1 MATTFAWQMLHKPAG
16 DAARFEEIAARALA
30 GERMD
35 EEDALFLLADA
46 ELSDLCALG
55 DALRRLRVPGDQV
68 TFVID
73 TNPNYTNVCITDCL
87 FCAFYRKPGHEEAY
101 WHSVDE
107 VVAMVGRAVEQGAT
121 TALLQGGHNPEIP
134 FSYYLEVVRAL
145 KAAYPDLCLHLWSA
159 SEIATMAEVSGKTIR
174 EVLQELW
181 NAGQRTIPGGG
192 AEILVERV
200 RKRISPKKASAEN
213 WLTVMRTAHE
223 IGYRTTATM
232 MFGHAERDDEIV
244 EHLRRIRALQDD
256 THGFTAFIPWSFK
269 PGNTLLEKKI
279 PESPGPVKY
288 LRIIA
293 TARIYLDNFDHVQA
307 SWFAEGKKTG
317 QIALHAG
324 GDDFGGTLIEENVLR
339 LANHHNTTTT
349 DECVALIK
357 EAGFRPVQRTTLYE
371 HVREW

>member
-1 MATTFAWQMLHKPAG
+1 MATRFAWQDLHRPSG
-16 DAARFEEIAARALA
+16 DPLRFREIAGRAL
-30 GERMD
+30 GDERID
-35 EEDALFLLADA
+35 DEDALFLLRDA
-46 ELSDLCALG
+46 NLSDLCALG
-55 DALRRLRVPGDQV
+55 GELRRRRVPGDRV

-87 FCAFYRKPGHEEAY
+87 FCAFYRKPGDKEQY

-107 VVAMVGRAVEQGAT
+107 VVAMVGRGVERGAT
-121 TALLQGGHNPEIP
+121 TSLLQGGHNPEIP
-134 FSYYLEVVRAL
+134 FQYYVDVVKAL
-145 KAAYPDLCLHLWSA
+145 KAAYPDLCIHLWSP
-159 SEIATMAEVSGKTIR
+159 SEIRTMSDVSGLAVR

-200 RKRISPKKASAEN
+200 RKRISPKKPSADS
-213 WLTVMRTAHE
+213 WLEVMRTAHE
-223 IGYRTTATM
+223 IGYKTTATM
-232 MFGHAERDDEIV
+232 MYGHAERDDEIV
-244 EHLRRIRALQDD
+244 EHFRKIRELQDD

-269 PGNTLLEKKI
+269 PGNTLLEKKV

-288 LRIIA
+288 LRLIA
-293 TARIYLDNFDHVQA
+293 LARIYLDNFEHIQA
-307 SWFAEGKKTG
+307 SWFSEGKKTG

-339 LANHHNTTTT
+339 LANHHNRTTTEET
-349 DECVALIK
+349 VDLIREC
-357 EAGFRPVQRTTLYE
+357 GFVPMQRTTLYD

>member
-1 MATTFAWQMLHKPAG
+1 MSSTFAWQRVRQPTG
-16 DAARFEEIAARALA
+16 DPARFSEIADRALA
-30 GERMD
+30 GERLD
-35 EEDALFLLADA
+35 AADALFLLADA
-46 ELSDLCALG
+46 PLAELCALG
-55 DALRRLRVPGDQV
+55 DEVRRRKVPGDFV

-73 TNPNYTNVCITDCL
+73 TNPNYTNVCVTDCL
-87 FCAFYRKPGHEEAY
+87 FCAFYRKPGHAEAY
-101 WHSVDE
+101 WHTVDE
-107 VVAMVGRAVEQGAT
+107 VVAMVGRSVDGGAT

-134 FSYYLEVVRAL
+134 FSYYINVVKAL
-145 KAAYPDLCLHLWSA
+145 KAAYPTLCLHLWSA
-159 SEIATMAEVSGKTIR
+159 SEIATMSEVSGLSIR

-192 AEILVERV
+192 AEILVDRV
-200 RKRISPKKASAEN
+200 RKRISPKKPSADN
-213 WLTVMRTAHE
+213 WFNVMRTAHE

-244 EHLRRIRALQDD
+244 EHLMKTRDAQDAMG
-256 THGFTAFIPWSFK
+256 GFTAFIPWSFK

-293 TARIYLDNFDHVQA
+293 TARVVLDNFDHVQA

-349 DECVALIK
+349 EECVQLIR
-357 EAGFRPVQRTTLYE
+357 ESGFKPLQRTTLYE

>member
-1 MATTFAWQMLHKPAG
+1 MATTFAWQRVKKPTG
-16 DAARFEEIAARALA
+16 DPAHFAEIAERALA
-30 GERMD
+30 GERI
-35 EEDALFLLADA
+35 DADDASFLLADA

-55 DALRRLRVPGDQV
+55 DAVRRRKVPGDAV
-68 TFVID
+68 TFVVD
-73 TNPNYTNVCITDCL
+73 PNPNYTNVCVTDCL
-87 FCAFYRKPGHEEAY
+87 FCAFYRKPGHAEAY
-101 WHSVDE
+101 WHGVDE
-107 VVAMVGRAVEQGAT
+107 VVAMVGRAVERGAT

-134 FSYYLEVVRAL
+134 FSYYVEVVRAL
-145 KAAYPDLCLHLWSA
+145 KAAYPALCLHLWSA
-159 SEIATMAEVSGKTIR
+159 SEIATMSEVSGLSIR
-174 EVLQELW
+174 EVLRELW

-192 AEILVERV
+192 AEILVDRV
-200 RKRISPKKASAEN
+200 RKRISPKKPSADN
-213 WLTVMRTAHE
+213 WFNVMRTAHE

-244 EHLRRIRALQDD
+244 EHLMKVRETQDA
-256 THGFTAFIPWSFK
+256 TGGFTAFIPWSFK

-293 TARIYLDNFDHVQA
+293 AARVVLDNFDHVQA

-349 DECVALIK
+349 DECVQLIK
-357 EAGFRPVQRTTLYE
+357 DAGFRAVQRTTLYE

>member
-1 MATTFAWQMLHKPAG
+1 MATTFAWQDLHRPAG
-16 DAARFEEIAARALA
+16 DPTRFAELA
-30 GERMD
+30 ERVLDGERID
-35 EEDALFLLADA
+35 GQDALFLLRDA
-46 ELSDLCALG
+46 HLADLCALG
-55 DALRRLRVPGDQV
+55 AEMRRRRAPGDFV

-87 FCAFYRKPGHEEAY
+87 FCAFYRKPGHPEGY

-107 VVAMVGRAVEQGAT
+107 VVDMVGRAVAKGAT
-121 TALLQGGHNPEIP
+121 TSLLQGGHNPEIP
-134 FSYYLEVVRAL
+134 FSYYVDVVRAL
-145 KAAYPDLCLHLWSA
+145 KKAYPELCVHLWSP
-159 SEIATMAEVSGKTIR
+159 SEIATMAEVSGLSIR

-200 RKRISPKKASAEN
+200 RKRISPKKPSAEN

-223 IGYRTTATM
+223 IGYRSTATM
-232 MFGHAERDDEIV
+232 MYGHAERDEEIV
-244 EHLRRIRALQDD
+244 EHLRRIRDLQDE
-256 THGFTAFIPWSFK
+256 TGGFTAFVPWSFK
-269 PGNTLLEKKI
+269 PGNTLLEKRV
-279 PESPGPVKY
+279 PESPGPPKY

-293 TARIYLDNFDHVQA
+293 LARIYLDCFEHVQA
-307 SWFAEGKKTG
+307 SWFSEGKKTG

-339 LANHHNTTTT
+339 LANHRNTTTT
-349 DECVALIK
+349 EECVAIIK
-357 EAGFRPVQRTTLYE
+357 EAGFRAMQRTTLYE